1 MLKEFHFIVQPDKSA
16 EKLIKIG
23 RVSGLQLNKYLV
35 FLKGR
40 ARQEFLENCNI
51 MLQAAHDVS
60 DLITDLDARL
70 TKQEEA
76 EIGPNDYFLQI
87 GSNIDIAFLILCAH
101 AMDLMFWDV
110 EDDE

>member
-1 MLKEFHFIVQPDKSA
+1 M
-16 EKLIKIG
+16 
-23 RVSGLQLNKYLV
+23 
-35 FLKGR
+35 
-40 ARQEFLENCNI
+40 
-51 MLQAAHDVS
+51 S
-60 DLITDLDARL
+60 DLITDPDARL